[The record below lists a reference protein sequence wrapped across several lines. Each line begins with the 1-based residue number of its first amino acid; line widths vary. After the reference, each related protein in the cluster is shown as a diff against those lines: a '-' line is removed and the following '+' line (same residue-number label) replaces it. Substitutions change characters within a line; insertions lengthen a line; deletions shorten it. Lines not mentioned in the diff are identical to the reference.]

1 MTTWHSVR
9 MKQHS
14 LILEDSVNTGVNR
27 KYHSSPLSSTQPQ
40 NNRNAVC
47 LNATPPTPTGVHL
60 SVRRRPLQKHT
71 HTHAASERSA
81 HTCLRLWTNQSRA
94 SSLPL
99 GGVLEAPRGDE
110 RAGDTAFSGQNEL
123 PVRGASGGLVRRV
136 AGCQAPGHMM
146 DRPGRGSRQEV
157 KREVRSRVKSGGKM
171 SKDGGER
178 GGERDREGMGK
189 RERKERR
196 G

>member
-1 MTTWHSVR
+1 MQV
-9 MKQHS
+9 
-14 LILEDSVNTGVNR
+14 
-27 KYHSSPLSSTQPQ
+27 PLAVVSRGPGPQ
-40 NNRNAVC
+40 EP
-47 LNATPPTPTGVHL
+47 LG
-60 SVRRRPLQKHT
+60 SRPK
-71 HTHAASERSA
+71 
-81 HTCLRLWTNQSRA
+81 NSRA

-157 KREVRSRVKSGGKM
+157 KREGCYLFKVARVLS
-171 SKDGGER
+171 
-178 GGERDREGMGK
+178 
-189 RERKERR
+189 
-196 G
+196 